1 MGQAS
6 LVFLC
11 RQFLIAFLFAAALP
25 LWGQEGGS
33 ASLVERI
40 EASYNDLNYEE
51 TDRLLAIAE
60 GAAGNFV
67 PRERLLIWKYAAFRA
82 VQRQQTEAAQDY
94 FWKLLEIDPGF
105 SLDPVTTSPKIIALF
120 QKTKV
125 AYLEALQE
133 RLSALESSVLAP
145 SSSPANS
152 SPPAPWRAYLFPGW
166 EQLHRGYKTKGAAW
180 AVLGAGALGGT
191 VQALLRARDREQAYD
206 AARDPQTAAARYQDY
221 RRAYKAQFYWAY
233 ALAAV
238 WLGSNIDA
246 AFFSPR
252 KSPPTLGLEWEVGYL
267 GLYYSIDF

>member
-1 MGQAS
+1 M
-6 LVFLC
+6 VFFS
-11 RQFLIAFLFAAALP
+11 RQVLTALLLAAALP
-25 LWGQEGGS
+25 LWGQEGES

-67 PRERLLIWKYAAFRA
+67 PQERLLIWKYAAFRA
-82 VQRQQTEAAQDY
+82 VQQQQTEAAQDY
-94 FWKLLEIDPGF
+94 FWKLLEIDPSF

-133 RLSALESSVLAP
+133 RLTTLENSVLTTP
-145 SSSPANS
+145 SSAINTP
-152 SPPAPWRAYLFPGW
+152 PPAPWRAYLFPGW
-166 EQLHRGYKTKGAAW
+166 EQLHRGYKVKGIAW
-180 AVLGAGALGGT
+180 AVLGAGTLGGT
-191 VQALLRARDREQAYD
+191 VQALLRAREREQAYD
-206 AARDPQTAAARYQDY
+206 AARNPQTAAARYQDY

-238 WLGSNIDA
+238 WLGSNLDA
-246 AFFSPR
+246 AFLSPR
-252 KSPPTLGLEWEVGYL
+252 KSPPALGLEWQKGYF
-267 GLYYSIDF
+267 GLHYSIDF